1 MSLLGILIFALKFLD
16 VLSWPFFA
24 LGYPLCASIRAIE
37 NNSNSDTKKLVTY
50 WIVFSLISLF
60 ENAFLKYLVRLLFWP
75 RIKLMIVCWLV
86 VPQFDGAIYVY
97 NHFIHPC
104 LSMNPLVVIDEFNKW
119 KEFLFKRENFLAQAE
134 RYINKNGP
142 EALEELI
149 ATKKKSKK
157 LNHGM
162 EEFNA
167 IPVMAKKK
175 VEWSNSKEANIVQ
188 KDNKSI
194 EVIEKKEVPT
204 AKTENRT
211 SATKEE
217 TAVAVA
223 TVRELPDIPMPKE
236 VRKEWTCEICQL
248 TVLSEKTLNLHLQG
262 KKHKTTEALKAKNQ
276 PNIVP
281 ASTTK
286 KTEQPIE
293 EPQKTVSTKEWKHRT
308 TTNNEGEQHAYSM
321 SVSASTAKIFDQP
334 SKEEH
339 EKRVSMSNSALEQK
353 NEAVSEEY
361 YRCNLCNTNCTGE
374 NDLASHY
381 NGRKHKAR
389 IQLHNKLVGI
399 GQV

>member
-24 LGYPLCASIRAIE
+24 LGYPLRASIRAIE

-86 VPQFDGAIYVY
+86 VPHFDGAIYVY

-149 ATKKKSKK
+149 ATK
-157 LNHGM
+157 
-162 EEFNA
+162 
-167 IPVMAKKK
+167 
-175 VEWSNSKEANIVQ
+175 SNSKEASIVQ
-188 KDNKSI
+188 KDNKSM

-211 SATKEE
+211 SATEEE

-236 VRKEWTCEICQL
+236 LRKEWTCDICQL
-248 TVLSEKTLNLHLQG
+248 TVFSEKNLNLHLQG

-286 KTEQPIE
+286 KTEQPVE
-293 EPQKTVSTKEWKHRT
+293 EPQKTVSTKEWKQRT
-308 TTNNEGEQHAYSM
+308 TTNNEGEKHAHSM
-321 SVSASTAKIFDQP
+321 SILASTAKEFVQP

-353 NEAVSEEY
+353 NEAVSEKY
-361 YRCNLCNTNCTGE
+361 YRCNICNTNCTGE

-381 NGRKHKAR
+381 YGRKHKAR